1 MTTTGEGI
9 LLHRRKGQMDSLGKK
24 TPRRKKSEG
33 AAEIWDLRLYV
44 AGQTPK
50 SAIALANLTRMCEE
64 HLRGRYNIQVID
76 LLVNPVLAKVDQILA
91 IPTLIKK
98 RPKPVTRLVGDLSNT
113 ERVLTSLNLHQ
124 GPPQN
129 TRNV

>member
-1 MTTTGEGI
+1 
-9 LLHRRKGQMDSLGKK
+9 MDRPAKK
-24 TPRRKKSEG
+24 APHRKKPEG

-64 HLRGRYNIQVID
+64 HLRECYNIQVID
-76 LLVNPVLAKVDQILA
+76 LLVNPVLAKADQILA

-98 RPKPVTRLVGDLSNT
+98 RPKPVIRLVGDLSNT

-129 TRNV
+129 TRSV